1 MPGQLD
7 GKANVPIHLSTC
19 TAGSVRQDGI
29 SFCSHLL
36 SAHLQRGCPDL
47 MALLL
52 LEQSEFL
59 VVLQNFKN
67 VCIKVF
73 YSPMRSDEG

>member
-7 GKANVPIHLSTC
+7 GKANVPTHLRMC

-36 SAHLQRGCPDL
+36 SAHLQKGCPDL

-59 VVLQNFKN
+59 VLAPKFQKCMYKSF
-67 VCIKVF
+67 CIAQ
-73 YSPMRSDEG
+73 